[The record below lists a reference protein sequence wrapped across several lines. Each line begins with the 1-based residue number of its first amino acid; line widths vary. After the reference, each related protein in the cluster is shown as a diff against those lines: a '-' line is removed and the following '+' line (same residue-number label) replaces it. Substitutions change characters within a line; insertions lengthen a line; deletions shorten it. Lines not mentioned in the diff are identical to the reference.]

1 MPPVD
6 RRNPIR
12 AASSESTCSLLEF
25 AREFPDDEACLVWL
39 WRERFAPDG
48 EHAHCSRCGTKR
60 VFKRYDTRS
69 SWSAATCRASSPS
82 RCPRV
87 TRRPHGHLGR
97 FGETPFRA
105 RR

>member
-25 AREFPDDEACLVWL
+25 AREFPDDESCLVWL

-48 EHAHCSRCGTKR
+48 EHAHCSRCDTER
-60 VFKRYDTRS
+60 VFKRYDTAQKRPC
-69 SWSAATCRASSPS
+69 WFCQTCGYPS
-82 RCPRV
+82 IR
-87 TRRPHGHLGR
+87 
-97 FGETPFRA
+97 
-105 RR
+105 